1 VCTGVL
7 PACVSVPGAI
17 EAKHIGFPGTRATD
31 SSELPCG
38 CWESNPG
45 PLVEKPMLF
54 LLTHLSSPNK
64 DLNQCLT

>member
-1 VCTGVL
+1 MSILHVCVCYTWM
-7 PACVSVPGAI
+7 S
-17 EAKHIGFPGTRATD
+17 ERDTRSLRTD
-31 SSELPCG
+31 DFKLSCG